1 VNRPLDEM
9 VSLTVALGEQQ
20 NDDLKEKIRGQVMR

>member
-1 VNRPLDEM
+1 M

-20 NDDLKEKIRGQVMR
+20 NDDLKEKIRAQVMRRDEP